1 MVGQVQ
7 VLQSGAGRS
16 RHIRR
21 PNFPIAGTMRPFGHY
36 PIMVHPVL
44 PGETLKSAVTRWRVI
59 GQPVTNPFAGAWLE
73 SWLWYV
79 KLTDLDRD
87 LGQMFVSDS
96 FSTAG
101 WTAGGDNARTFT
113 KSGQIDWI
121 ANALNRCHDTFFL
134 NQGETRRTIDGVPQ
148 VKLNQ
153 KSWYQ
158 NLMFR
163 PAEVAVDVTDPL
175 DTTGQLTAWQMLN
188 QMNMTE
194 LTYERYLEQY
204 GVQSMR
210 LGVGNPEILRYT
222 RSWVQPV
229 SHVNPST
236 GAPSS
241 AWVWSD
247 ELKAEKDKRF
257 DEPGFILQT
266 ACIRPKMYST
276 EIVASMVG
284 NLWGFTDWFPAY
296 NLADPAAGVR
306 VITTADTVFD
316 PLLNASEATDDLL
329 YDHRDLLNHG
339 EQFVNDFTTMP
350 YAWPRTTGMSLLA
363 AANAEDVRGEYCA
376 STDVDNLFVGST
388 SATRL
393 CAYEG
398 MTSLQIAGHVTDTT
412 PLQR

>member
-1 MVGQVQ
+1 MVGNVQ
-7 VLQSGAGRS
+7 VVQPGAGRT
-16 RHIRR
+16 RHTRR

-59 GQPVTNPFAGAWLE
+59 SQPVTNPFAGAWLE

-96 FSTAG
+96 YSTSG
-101 WTAGGDNARTFT
+101 WTASGDNARTFT

-121 ANALNRCHDTFFL
+121 ANALNRAHDCFFL
-134 NQGETRRTIDGVPQ
+134 NQGETRRTIDGVPM

-153 KSWYQ
+153 KSWFQ

-163 PAEVAVDVTDPL
+163 PTEVSVDTTDPF
-175 DTTGQLTAWQMLN
+175 DTSTQLNAWQMLN

-204 GVQSMR
+204 GVQSMN
-210 LGVGNPEILRYT
+210 LSVGQPEILRYS
-222 RSWVQPV
+222 RSWTQPV
-229 SHVNPST
+229 SHVNPAT

-247 ELKAEKDKRF
+247 EMKAEKDKRF
-257 DEPGFILQT
+257 DEPGFIIQT
-266 ACIRPKMYST
+266 ACIRPKMYFT
-276 EIVASMVG
+276 EIVASLVG

-306 VITTADTVFD
+306 VIQTTDTVFD
-316 PLLNASEATDDLL
+316 PALNAAEAADDLL

-350 YAWPRTTGMSLLA
+350 YAWPRTTAMSLLQ
-363 AANAEDVRGEYCA
+363 AANAEDLRGEYCS
-376 STDVDNLFVGST
+376 STDVDNLFVGTT
-388 SATRL
+388 SATRT

-398 MTSLQIAGHVTDTT
+398 MVSLQIAGHVQDTT
-412 PLQR
+412 PLLR